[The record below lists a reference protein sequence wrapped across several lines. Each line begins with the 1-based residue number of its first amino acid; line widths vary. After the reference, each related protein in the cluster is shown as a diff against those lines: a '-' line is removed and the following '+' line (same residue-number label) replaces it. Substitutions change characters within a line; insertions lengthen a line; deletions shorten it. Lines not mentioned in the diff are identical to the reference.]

1 LSFLSLPFPPCCH
14 RPAPAENRDWTRD
27 QHSVLRW
34 EQWVPIFTRIVKNG
48 GSKKKYEMLKFPT
61 DLKWFI

>member
-1 LSFLSLPFPPCCH
+1 MADPSPPLPTPCRY
-14 RPAPAENRDWTRD
+14 RPAAENRDWTRD

-34 EQWVPIFTRIVKNG
+34 EQWAPIFTKIVKNG
-48 GSKKKYEMLKFPT
+48 GSKKKYEALKFPA